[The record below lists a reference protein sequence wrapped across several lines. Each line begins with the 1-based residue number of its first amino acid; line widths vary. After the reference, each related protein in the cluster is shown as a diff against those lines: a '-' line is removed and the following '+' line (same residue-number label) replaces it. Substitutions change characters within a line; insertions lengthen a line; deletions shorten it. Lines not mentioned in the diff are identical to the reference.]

1 MMDLNNHLFEQ
12 MERLNDDDLSTEE
25 LEKEIKRA
33 KAMTNL
39 SSQIIANAALGISAE
54 KLKAQYGNQNIKLPR
69 MLDNNEQR

>member
-1 MMDLNNHLFEQ
+1 

-33 KAMTNL
+33 KAMTNV